1 MSIEKM
7 LKYQETDMR
16 LIKLENELKNS
27 ECAKKMISYQA
38 ATKKS
43 FDTLTMF
50 NDLAK
55 SDMDQV
61 RKVMS
66 KFSDIVKQVEE
77 LMDESVEDCDEKQ
90 LDYCAKQI
98 EKLNQSLEE
107 FEREVVKINKELSD
121 TSYKQGKEFEQA
133 GKTSSAYRKNAEEF
147 NALKQSK
154 LAEASEIMKELR
166 GMEGQLDK
174 ELLDKYKKIR
184 ASKRPVFVPFRAP
197 ASCGGCGMDV
207 ASDIVNKLGEGR
219 HIQECPNCGRIMY
232 KMD

>member
-27 ECAKKMISYQA
+27 ECAKKMMSYQA

-90 LDYCAKQI
+90 LDYCAKQRV
-98 EKLNQSLEE
+98 QCLETKQVGRGKRDN
-107 FEREVVKINKELSD
+107 ER
-121 TSYKQGKEFEQA
+121 TQRHG
-133 GKTSSAYRKNAEEF
+133 
-147 NALKQSK
+147 
-154 LAEASEIMKELR
+154 
-166 GMEGQLDK
+166 
-174 ELLDKYKKIR
+174 R
-184 ASKRPVFVPFRAP
+184 AA
-197 ASCGGCGMDV
+197 
-207 ASDIVNKLGEGR
+207 
-219 HIQECPNCGRIMY
+219 
-232 KMD
+232 